1 MNMKAVVVV
10 PVYNEQR
17 TVISVLDGLRALGSL
32 VDEIVVVDDGSTDN
46 SRQLIAEWS
55 RGQQSVTLLVH
66 PVNRGYSEAL
76 LTGFRYALGKLES
89 GQLSPGDV
97 VATVDADGQHDPS
110 QLPAFLKALEE
121 QRVDVVW
128 ARRDFS
134 LYPPMKRLGNRIM
147 AMIASP
153 FAGFA
158 FKDVESGYCLFRAGA
173 LKDALRFQRSD
184 SRYSLSLTLAIALAR
199 LGYKIS
205 NDPIASVRIYR
216 SRTSIADG
224 FLDTYAAA
232 TTWARVTSA
241 QALRQP
247 VLIFQLALGTVV
259 LLGLL
264 ALMGFIA
271 LKSIYLGTDSINNYA
286 HIWYISKHL
295 YSVSLPLH
303 FHNLANGKALT
314 YPYAFVPW
322 TLAALFRPVLGDYA
336 VTWTMILG
344 VILVLIVV
352 YRTRLNSTPWLLVLF
367 VLVPFLLEALLNFQ
381 MSFVW
386 AMLFGYLY
394 VWALERRTFKWAYF
408 WLVVSAGN
416 HLLIMGP
423 ILAGYTAYVYWREPG
438 LRRTLAWLC
447 GFALIPLG
455 PLAWYSLGTPVVKE
469 NSTVSMAYISLITIV
484 PRLTLFFS
492 PFFFAKVATIG
503 SQWARHSIRWALA
516 AWLLGLSLWY
526 VPAFAGY
533 GGLFAQAHN
542 NYKEYLQSPVFVPGA
557 VYRVME
563 SSGRAQGQYY
573 FIQRGAVLSH
583 EFFPETQ
590 FRKNWT
596 EAGYRRFLS
605 EKSISFVVL
614 STQYLH
620 KFHKNEGQIL
630 ESLRVQGL
638 AKLVYKDAQGRFTVY
653 DVRAA
658 GSEQEE
664 ARVGELLR

>member
-1 MNMKAVVVV
+1 MKAVVVV

-17 TVISVLDGLRALGSL
+17 TVINVLDDLRALGSL
-32 VDEIVVVDDGSTDN
+32 VDEIVVVDDGSTDG
-46 SRQLIAEWS
+46 SGQLIAEWS
-55 RGQQSVTLLVH
+55 RGQQDVTLLRH
-66 PVNRGYSEAL
+66 PINRGYSEAL
-76 LTGFRYALGKLES
+76 LTGFRHALEKVES
-89 GQLSPGDV
+89 GQLSPNDV

-110 QLPAFLKALEE
+110 ELPGFLKTLEE

-134 LYPPMKRLGNRIM
+134 LYPPVKRLGNRIM
-147 AMIASP
+147 SVIASQ
-153 FAGFA
+153 FAGFS
-158 FKDVESGYCLFRAGA
+158 FKDVESGYCVFRLGA
-173 LKDALRFQRSD
+173 LKDALRFQKSD

-205 NDPIASVRIYR
+205 NDPIASVKLYR
-216 SRTSIADG
+216 SRTSIVDG
-224 FLDTYAAA
+224 ILDTYAAA
-232 TTWARVTSA
+232 TTWARVTLA
-241 QALRQP
+241 QARRRP
-247 VLIFQLALGTVV
+247 ILIFQLALGAVV

-264 ALMGFIA
+264 ALMVLIA
-271 LKSIYLGTDSINNYA
+271 LKSVYLGTDSINNYA
-286 HIWYISKHL
+286 HVWYISKHL
-295 YSVSLPLH
+295 YSGSLPLH
-303 FHNLANGKALT
+303 FQNLANGKALT
-314 YPYAFVPW
+314 YPYGFVPW

-336 VTWTMILG
+336 VTLTMILG

-352 YRTRLNSTPWLLVLF
+352 YKTRLNSTPWLLVLF
-367 VLVPFLLEALLNFQ
+367 ALVPFLLEALLSFQ

-394 VWALERRTFKWAYF
+394 VWALERRSFKWAYL
-408 WLVVSAGN
+408 WLVLAAGN

-423 ILAGYTAYVYWREPG
+423 ILAGYTAYMYWREPG
-438 LRRTLAWLC
+438 LRRSLAWLC
-447 GFALIPLG
+447 GFALVPLG
-455 PLAWYSLGTPVVKE
+455 PLAWYSLSTPAVKD
-469 NSTVSMAYISLITIV
+469 NSTGFTAYITFITIV
-484 PRLTLFFS
+484 PRVTLFFS
-492 PFFFAKVATIG
+492 PFFFAKVATLR

-526 VPAFAGY
+526 VPTFSGY

-542 NYKEYLQSPVFVPGA
+542 DYKEYLESPVFVPGA

-563 SSGRAQGQYY
+563 TSGHAQGQYY

-583 EFFPETQ
+583 EFFPESQ

-605 EKSISFVVL
+605 EKSVDYVVL
-614 STQYLH
+614 STHYLY
-620 KFHKNEGQIL
+620 KYHKNEDQVL
-630 ESLRVQGL
+630 ESLRAQGL
-638 AKLVYKDAQGRFTVY
+638 AQLVYKDAQGRFTVY

-664 ARVGELLR
+664 ARAGE